1 MCRSPSV
8 STTTPES
15 AAGKDNSVVPAKIDR
30 FLIERSLGAG
40 SQGTVLL
47 AKDEK
52 LSRRVALKL
61 LKPGELT
68 VDDDQMVHEAKIA
81 SQLQH
86 QNLVTLH
93 EVGSYHHLHYLIFEF
108 VDGESLKDKL
118 RREGA
123 LSIKEAVIL
132 TSQIL
137 AGVAHLHEHGI
148 VHRDLSPA
156 NILLS
161 ANGTPKVT
169 DFGISTWY
177 RQDAAVA
184 EISGTLPYMSPEPF
198 AREPLGPYSDVFTVG
213 AIFFE
218 MLVGRRLM
226 RWSSRE
232 AIIHNII
239 NGDPVADTEPVDC
252 DPILKNVLIRS
263 LQRKVA
269 QRYPSAREMK
279 AELDTYRVPREATNL
294 NEPSKHATA
303 DFLFRRMRH
312 KKGFSALSGH
322 ISKVLELTADGST
335 ATAERIA
342 NILAKDITLSQRVLT
357 AANSAFYGSAD
368 ITTLPRAI
376 VLLGYEQVRMIV
388 TKSLIEQQ
396 FTSGSPALH
405 DAMIRSFYSAVLAKV
420 FAHRTGF
427 KRSADAF
434 TCAMF
439 HDLGRTLTI
448 HYFEDE
454 YAAILEFAAEKHVD
468 ELTASRE
475 VLGIPY
481 FQLGVDVAHA
491 WKFPQSFI
499 DAMVPLPRGRLEP
512 TAEETAHLVFVAAFA
527 NAMCNAALNPELEVA
542 NAQLSE
548 LLQRSS
554 AVWTLEPDLV
564 TEAYAQANTL
574 CSNYAKLIRVKPAG
588 QPSLELLK
596 REFEITLPQEDEALE
611 SVASG

>member
-1 MCRSPSV
+1 M
-8 STTTPES
+8 
-15 AAGKDNSVVPAKIDR
+15 
-30 FLIERSLGAG
+30 
-40 SQGTVLL
+40 LL
-47 AKDEK
+47 ATDEK

-61 LKPGELT
+61 LKRGELA
-68 VDDDQMVHEAKIA
+68 VDDDQLVHEAQIA

-86 QNLVTLH
+86 QNLVTLY
-93 EVGSYHHLHYLIFEF
+93 EVGSYHHLHYLIFEL

-123 LSIKEAVIL
+123 LSITEAVIL

-137 AGVAHLHEHGI
+137 AGVAHLHENGI

-156 NILLS
+156 NILLT

-177 RQDAAVA
+177 RQQDTTA
-184 EISGTLPYMSPEPF
+184 EITGTLPYMSPEPF
-198 AREPLGPYSDVFTVG
+198 AREPLGPYSDVFTLG

-226 RWSSRE
+226 HWSSRE

-239 NGDPVADTEPVDC
+239 SGDPAIDTAVLDC
-252 DPILKNVLIRS
+252 DPIVKNVLIQS
-263 LQRKVA
+263 LQRSHA
-269 QRYPSAREMK
+269 RRYPSAREMK
-279 AELDTYRVPREATNL
+279 AELDTYRVPRDATNL
-294 NEPSKHATA
+294 SEPSKHATA

-322 ISKVLELTADGST
+322 ITKVLELTAEGST

-357 AANSAFYGSAD
+357 AANSAFYGSAE
-368 ITTLPRAI
+368 IRTLPRAI
-376 VLLGYEQVRMIV
+376 VLLGYEQVRMLV

-396 FTSGSPALH
+396 FTNGTPALH

-427 KRSADAF
+427 KRSADTF

-454 YAAILEFAAEKHVD
+454 YAAIREVAAEKHID

-475 VLGIPY
+475 ILGVPY
-481 FQLGVDVAHA
+481 YQLGVDVAHS

-499 DAMVPLPRGRLEP
+499 NAMVPLPRGRLEP
-512 TAEETAHLVFVAAFA
+512 AADETAHLVFIAAFA
-527 NAMCNAALNPELEVA
+527 NAMCNAALAPDIAEA
-542 NAQLSE
+542 NDQLSE
-548 LLQRSS
+548 LLQRS
-554 AVWTLEPDLV
+554 AGIWTLELNVV
-564 TEAYAQANTL
+564 TEAYTQANAL
-574 CSNYAKLIRVKPAG
+574 CCNYAKLIRVKPAG

-596 REFEITLPQEDEALE
+596 REFDIEARKGDETIG

>member
-1 MCRSPSV
+1 
-8 STTTPES
+8 
-15 AAGKDNSVVPAKIDR
+15 VVPAKIDR
-30 FLIERSLGAG
+30 FIIERSLGAG

-61 LKPGELT
+61 LKRRELA
-68 VDDDQMVHEAKIA
+68 VDDDQLENEAKIA
-81 SQLQH
+81 SQMQH
-86 QNLVTLH
+86 PNLVTLH
-93 EVGSYHHLHYLIFEF
+93 EVGIYHTLHYLIFEL
-108 VDGESLKDKL
+108 VDGESLKDRL
-118 RREGA
+118 DREGA
-123 LSIKEAVIL
+123 LSTRDAVIL

-137 AGVAHLHEHGI
+137 AGVAYLHGNGI

-156 NILLS
+156 NILLT
-161 ANGTPKVT
+161 ADGIPKVT

-177 RQDAAVA
+177 KHEDTTA
-184 EISGTLPYMSPEPF
+184 EITGTLPYMSPEPF
-198 AREPLGPYSDVFTVG
+198 ARKPLGPYSDVFTLG

-218 MLVGRRLM
+218 MITGGRLM
-226 RWSSRE
+226 HWSSRE

-239 NGDPVADTEPVDC
+239 RGDAATDTAPLDC
-252 DPILKNVLIRS
+252 DPILKTVLTTS
-263 LQRKVA
+263 LQRDVA
-269 QRYPSAREMK
+269 RRYPSAREMK
-279 AELDTYRVPREATNL
+279 AELDTFRVPRENADL
-294 NEPSKHATA
+294 SEPSSHATA
-303 DFLFRRMRH
+303 EFLFRRMRH

-322 ISKVLELTADGST
+322 ITKVLELTAEGST

-357 AANSAFYGSAD
+357 AANSAFYGNAE

-396 FTSGSPALH
+396 FANGTPELH
-405 DAMIRSFYSAVLAKV
+405 DAMIRSFFSAVLARV

-427 KRSADAF
+427 RRSADAF

-454 YAAILEFAAEKHVD
+454 YEAIKAFASSKPTD

-475 VLGIPY
+475 ILGIPY
-481 FQLGVDVAHA
+481 FQLGVDVAHS

-499 DAMVPLPRGRLEP
+499 AAMMPLPRGQLEP
-512 TAEETAHLVFVAAFA
+512 SSDDDAHLVFVAAFA
-527 NAMCNAALNPELEVA
+527 NAMCNAGLSPDTEQANVLISGLVHRSSDVWDLDPAIVA
-542 NAQLSE
+542 EAFAQGSE
-548 LLQRSS
+548 LCL
-554 AVWTLEPDLV
+554 
-564 TEAYAQANTL
+564 
-574 CSNYAKLIRVKPAG
+574 NYAKLIKVKPDG

-596 REFEITLPQEDEALE
+596 REFEVLPDSGEPADAPLD

>member
-1 MCRSPSV
+1 M
-8 STTTPES
+8 
-15 AAGKDNSVVPAKIDR
+15 GNNSVVPAKIDR
-30 FLIERSLGAG
+30 FIIERSLGAG

-47 AKDEK
+47 ATDEK

-61 LKPGELT
+61 LKRGELA
-68 VDDDQMVHEAKIA
+68 VDDDQLAHEAKIA
-81 SQLQH
+81 SQMQH

-93 EVGSYHHLHYLIFEF
+93 EVGSYHHLHYLIFEL

-118 RREGA
+118 QREGA
-123 LSIKEAVIL
+123 LSVKDAVIL

-137 AGVAHLHEHGI
+137 AGVAYLHENGI

-156 NILLS
+156 NILLT

-177 RQDAAVA
+177 RQDDTSA
-184 EISGTLPYMSPEPF
+184 EITGTLPYMSPEPF
-198 AREPLGPYSDVFTVG
+198 ARQPLGPYSDVFTLG
-213 AIFFE
+213 AIFYE
-218 MLVGRRLM
+218 MLAGKRLM
-226 RWSSRE
+226 HWSSRE

-239 NGDPVADTEPVDC
+239 NGDPDVDTASLDC
-252 DPILKNVLIRS
+252 DPILKQVLIHS
-263 LQRKVA
+263 LQRPLA
-269 QRYPSAREMK
+269 RRFPSAREMK
-279 AELDTYRVPREATNL
+279 TELDTFRVPREATNL
-294 NEPSKHATA
+294 REPSKHATA
-303 DFLFRRMRH
+303 EFLFRRMRH

-322 ISKVLELTADGST
+322 ISKVLELTAQGST

-357 AANSAFYGSAD
+357 AANSAFYGNSE

-396 FTSGSPALH
+396 FANGTPALH

-454 YAAILEFAAEKHVD
+454 FAAILEFAAEKSVD

-475 VLGIPY
+475 VLGVPY

-512 TAEETAHLVFVAAFA
+512 AADETAHLVFVAAFA
-527 NAMCNAALNPELEVA
+527 NAVCNAALEPDIADA
-542 NAQLSE
+542 NRLLSE
-548 LLQRSS
+548 LIQRST
-554 AVWTLEPDLV
+554 AVWTLGLDV
-564 TEAYAQANTL
+564 VAEAFAQANAL
-574 CSNYAKLIRVKPAG
+574 CANYAKLIRVKPAG
-588 QPSLELLK
+588 QPSLESLK
-596 REFEITLPQEDEALE
+596 REFDIEVPEGDEALD
-611 SVASG
+611 SAASG

>member
-1 MCRSPSV
+1 
-8 STTTPES
+8 
-15 AAGKDNSVVPAKIDR
+15 
-30 FLIERSLGAG
+30 AG

-47 AKDEK
+47 ATDEK

-61 LKPGELT
+61 LKRVELT
-68 VDDDQMVHEAKIA
+68 VDDDQLANEAKIA
-81 SQLQH
+81 SQMQH
-86 QNLVTLH
+86 PNLVTLY
-93 EVGSYHHLHYLIFEF
+93 EVGTYRHLHYLIFEL

-118 RREGA
+118 QREGA
-123 LSIKEAVIL
+123 LSVKDAVIL

-137 AGVAHLHEHGI
+137 AGVAYLHDNGI

-156 NILLS
+156 NILLT

-177 RQDAAVA
+177 RQEDTTA
-184 EISGTLPYMSPEPF
+184 EILGTLPYMSPEPF
-198 AREPLGPYSDVFTVG
+198 AREALGPYSDVFTIG

-218 MLVGRRLM
+218 MLSGGRLM

-232 AIIHNII
+232 AIIHNIVS
-239 NGDPVADTEPVDC
+239 GDPVVDTAALNC
-252 DPILKNVLIRS
+252 DPFLMDVLFRS
-263 LQRKVA
+263 LQRQVA
-269 QRYPSAREMK
+269 RRYPSAREMK
-279 AELDTYRVPREATNL
+279 TELDTYRVPRETTNL
-294 NEPSKHATA
+294 SEPSNHATA

-322 ISKVLELTADGST
+322 ISKVLELTSEGST

-342 NILAKDITLSQRVLT
+342 NILAKDITLSQHVLT
-357 AANSAFYGSAD
+357 AANSAFYGNAE

-376 VLLGYEQVRMIV
+376 VLLGYEQLRMIV

-396 FTSGSPALH
+396 FTNGTPELH

-434 TCAMF
+434 TCTMF

-454 YAAILEFAAEKHVD
+454 YAAILEFAAEKPTN

-475 VLGIPY
+475 ILGVPY
-481 FQLGVDVAHA
+481 YQLGVDVAHS

-499 DAMVPLPRGRLEP
+499 DAMVPLPRGRIEP
-512 TAEETAHLVFVAAFA
+512 AADETGHLVFVAAFA
-527 NAMCNAALNPELEVA
+527 NAMCNAALNPDVTEASEL
-542 NAQLSE
+542 LSE
-548 LLQRSS
+548 LLQRTLG
-554 AVWTLEPDLV
+554 VWTLGTDVVL
-564 TEAYAQANTL
+564 EAFTQANTL
-574 CSNYAKLIRVKPAG
+574 CCNYAKLIKVKPEG

-596 REFEITLPQEDEALE
+596 REFDITAPEGDETHD

>member
-1 MCRSPSV
+1 M
-8 STTTPES
+8 
-15 AAGKDNSVVPAKIDR
+15 GNDSVVPAKIDR
-30 FLIERSLGAG
+30 FIIERSLGAG

-47 AKDEK
+47 ATDEK

-61 LKPGELT
+61 LKRGELA
-68 VDDDQMVHEAKIA
+68 VDDDQLAHEAKIA
-81 SQLQH
+81 SQMQH

-93 EVGSYHHLHYLIFEF
+93 EVGSYHHLHYLIFEL

-118 RREGA
+118 QREGA
-123 LSIKEAVIL
+123 LSVKDAVIL

-137 AGVAHLHEHGI
+137 AGVAYLHENGI

-156 NILLS
+156 NILLT

-177 RQDAAVA
+177 RQDDTSA
-184 EISGTLPYMSPEPF
+184 EITGTLPYMSPEPF
-198 AREPLGPYSDVFTVG
+198 ARQPLGPYSDVFTLG
-213 AIFFE
+213 AIFYE
-218 MLVGRRLM
+218 MLTGKRLM
-226 RWSSRE
+226 HWSSRE

-239 NGDPVADTEPVDC
+239 NGDPDVDTAALDC
-252 DPILKNVLIRS
+252 DPILKQVLIHS
-263 LQRKVA
+263 LQRPVA
-269 QRYPSAREMK
+269 RRFPSAREMK
-279 AELDTYRVPREATNL
+279 TELDTFRVPREATNL
-294 NEPSKHATA
+294 REPSKHATA
-303 DFLFRRMRH
+303 EFLFRRMRH

-322 ISKVLELTADGST
+322 ISKVLELTAQGST

-357 AANSAFYGSAD
+357 AANSAFYGNSE

-396 FTSGSPALH
+396 FANGTPALH

-454 YAAILEFAAEKHVD
+454 FAAILEFAAEKSVD

-475 VLGIPY
+475 ILGVPY
-481 FQLGVDVAHA
+481 FQLGVDVAHS

-512 TAEETAHLVFVAAFA
+512 AVDETAHLVFVAAFA
-527 NAMCNAALNPELEVA
+527 NAICNAALEPDIADA
-542 NAQLSE
+542 NRLLSE
-548 LLQRSS
+548 LIQRST
-554 AVWTLEPDLV
+554 AVWTLGLDV
-564 TEAYAQANTL
+564 VAEAFAQANTL
-574 CSNYAKLIRVKPAG
+574 CGNYAKLIRVKPAG
-588 QPSLELLK
+588 QPSLESLK
-596 REFEITLPQEDEALE
+596 REFEIEVPEGDEALD
-611 SVASG
+611 SAASG

>member
-1 MCRSPSV
+1 M
-8 STTTPES
+8 
-15 AAGKDNSVVPAKIDR
+15 
-30 FLIERSLGAG
+30 
-40 SQGTVLL
+40 L

-61 LKPGELT
+61 LKRGEIA
-68 VDDDQMVHEAKIA
+68 VEDDQLAHEAKIA

-93 EVGSYHHLHYLIFEF
+93 EVGSYHHLNYLIFEY

-118 RREGA
+118 QREGA
-123 LSIKEAVIL
+123 LSVKDAVIL

-137 AGVAHLHEHGI
+137 AGVAHLHDNGI
-148 VHRDLSPA
+148 LHRDLSPA
-156 NILLS
+156 NILLT
-161 ANGTPKVT
+161 ADGTPKVT

-177 RQDAAVA
+177 QQHDAVA
-184 EISGTLPYMSPEPF
+184 EITGTLPYMSPEPF
-198 AREPLGPYSDVFTVG
+198 AREPLGPYSDAFTLG

-226 RWSSRE
+226 HWSSRE

-239 NGDPVADTEPVDC
+239 NGDPVIDTAALDC
-252 DPILKNVLIRS
+252 DPILKNVLIQS
-263 LQRKVA
+263 LQRPHA
-269 QRYPSAREMK
+269 RRYPTARAMK
-279 AELDTYRVPREATNL
+279 AELDTYRVPREAANL
-294 NEPSKHATA
+294 SEPSNHATT

-322 ISKVLELTADGST
+322 ISKVLELTAEGST

-357 AANSAFYGSAD
+357 AANSAFYGNAD

-376 VLLGYEQVRMIV
+376 VLLGYEQVRMLV

-396 FTSGSPALH
+396 FTNGTPALH

-420 FAHRTGF
+420 FAHRSGF

-475 VLGIPY
+475 VLGVPY
-481 FQLGVDVAHA
+481 YQLGVDVAHS

-499 DAMVPLPRGRLEP
+499 DAMVPLPRGQLEP
-512 TAEETAHLVFVAAFA
+512 AADETEHLVFVAAFA
-527 NAMCNAALNPELEVA
+527 NAMCNAALEPDIAEA
-542 NAQLSE
+542 NAQLGE
-548 LLQRSS
+548 LLQRSNRI
-554 AVWTLEPDLV
+554 WTLEVDLV
-564 TEAYAQANTL
+564 ADAFAQASLL
-574 CSNYAKLIRVKPAG
+574 CANYAKLIRVKPAG

-596 REFEITLPQEDEALE
+596 RDFELAMPEGDETLD

>member
-1 MCRSPSV
+1 M
-8 STTTPES
+8 STVIPTSEATQNS
-15 AAGKDNSVVPAKIDR
+15 SVVPAKIDR
-30 FLIERSLGAG
+30 FVIERSLGAG
-40 SQGTVLL
+40 AQGTVLL
-47 AKDEK
+47 ATDEK

-61 LKPGELT
+61 LKRGELA
-68 VDDDQMVHEAKIA
+68 VNDDQLVHEAKIA

-93 EVGSYHHLHYLIFEF
+93 EVGSYHHLHYLIFEL

-118 RREGA
+118 RRDGA
-123 LSIKEAVIL
+123 LSITEAVIL

-137 AGVAHLHEHGI
+137 AGVAHLHENGI

-156 NILLS
+156 NILLT

-177 RQDAAVA
+177 RQQDTTA
-184 EISGTLPYMSPEPF
+184 EITGTLPYMSPEPF
-198 AREPLGPYSDVFTVG
+198 AREPLGPYSDVFTLG

-218 MLVGRRLM
+218 MLAGHRLM
-226 RWSSRE
+226 HWSSRE

-239 NGDPVADTEPVDC
+239 NGDPVKDTAALDC
-252 DPILKNVLIRS
+252 DPILKNVLTRS
-263 LQRKVA
+263 LQRSHA

-279 AELDTYRVPREATNL
+279 AELDTYRVPREATDL
-294 NEPSKHATA
+294 SEPSKHATA

-322 ISKVLELTADGST
+322 ISKVLELTAEGST

-357 AANSAFYGSAD
+357 AANSAFYGNAE
-368 ITTLPRAI
+368 IRTLPRAI

-396 FTSGSPALH
+396 FASGTPALH

-420 FAHRTGF
+420 FAYRTGF

-448 HYFEDE
+448 HYFDEE
-454 YAAILEFAAEKHVD
+454 YAAILELAAEKHID

-475 VLGIPY
+475 ILGVPY
-481 FQLGVDVAHA
+481 YQLGVDVAHS
-491 WKFPQSFI
+491 WKFPQSFVN
-499 DAMVPLPRGRLEP
+499 AMVPLPRGRLEP
-512 TAEETAHLVFVAAFA
+512 AADETAHLVFIAAFA
-527 NAMCNAALNPELEVA
+527 NAMCNAALEPDIAEA
-542 NAQLSE
+542 NSHLSE
-548 LLQRSS
+548 LLQR
-554 AVWTLEPDLV
+554 AAGIWTLELDV
-564 TEAYAQANTL
+564 VADAYAQANSL
-574 CSNYAKLIRVKPAG
+574 CCNYAKLIKVKPVG

-596 REFEITLPQEDEALE
+596 REFDIEVPKGDETLG